1 MNLRWA
7 GPSPPWAPWPLE
19 PGVLPACLS
28 KKLSPSWV
36 PGMPAGLSVLTR
48 AAQPVATP
56 SCPGRPPALVAFT
69 PAFTL

>member
-1 MNLRWA
+1 MTLRWA

-28 KKLSPSWV
+28 RELSPSLG
-36 PGMPAGLSVLTR
+36 PGMRAGLSVLTQ
-48 AAQPVATP
+48 AAQPVATR
-56 SCPGRPPALVAFT
+56 SCPAQPPALVAFT